1 MVKNKKGGSGHKKMA
16 RKHVS
21 GGEFRQRKLR
31 EPTNKDEIFARV
43 TRVNGGGVCE
53 VICNDKVERQMII
66 RKKFRGRNKRD
77 NNIAIGTIVLVGLRE
92 WEVLS
97 NKKKPKVDLLEVY
110 NRNHIDELKKL
121 KTLNKEILPE
131 EEAVEEDDGFIM
143 DTSNVIID
151 SNIKEELN
159 NNINNKLISVEIES
173 KENKEE
179 EVDINWDDI

>member
-1 MVKNKKGGSGHKKMA
+1 M
-16 RKHVS
+16 
-21 GGEFRQRKLR
+21 
-31 EPTNKDEIFARV
+31 
-43 TRVNGGGVCE
+43 
-53 VICNDKVERQMII
+53 
-66 RKKFRGRNKRD
+66 
-77 NNIAIGTIVLVGLRE
+77 
-92 WEVLS
+92 
-97 NKKKPKVDLLEVY
+97 Y